1 MDWLWCSMKLFL
13 CKSRLALL
21 GLMLCIALSTTACT
35 ALVLETAKKLR
46 EDRQT
51 DDQITDT
58 QIGVNFLSVLSDRD
72 NKLLLDVNA
81 DVWELRVMLTGTV
94 SDPKTRQELIKLA
107 RADKRIKKIHDEI
120 QIVSTAEQVRR
131 QSTNRNPDAAPKEG
145 LSRVVGDLWIEA
157 KISAKLIAHADVTS
171 VNYRWRSVRNITYLI
186 GRAQSQSELK
196 TVLAILNDT
205 MGVSQVKSFVEV
217 KPTPKS

>member
-1 MDWLWCSMKLFL
+1 MKLCL
-13 CKSRLALL
+13 CKSRLALV
-21 GLMLCIALSTTACT
+21 GLTLCIAFGTTGCT
-35 ALVLETAKKLR
+35 ALVLEAAKKLR

-51 DDQITDT
+51 DDQMTDT

-94 SDPKTRQELIKLA
+94 SDPKTRHELIKLA

-120 QIVSTAEQVRR
+120 QVVSTAEQTRR
-131 QSTNRNPDAAPKEG
+131 LSASRNPDEAPKEG
-145 LSRVVGDLWIEA
+145 LSRVVEDLWIET
-157 KISAKLIAHADVTS
+157 KISAKLITHADVTS

-186 GRAQSQSELK
+186 GRAQSQTELK

-205 MGVSQVKSFVEV
+205 EGVSQVKSFVEV
-217 KPTPKS
+217 KPTLKS

>member
-1 MDWLWCSMKLFL
+1 
-13 CKSRLALL
+13 
-21 GLMLCIALSTTACT
+21 MLCIAFGTTGCT

-94 SDPKTRQELIKLA
+94 ADPKTRQELIKLA
-107 RADKRIKKIHDEI
+107 HADKRIKKIHDEI
-120 QIVSTAEQVRR
+120 QVVSTAEQARR
-131 QSTNRNPDAAPKEG
+131 LNASRYPDAAPKEG
-145 LSRVVGDLWIEA
+145 LSRVVGDLWIET

-186 GRAQSQSELK
+186 GRAQSQSELEK
-196 TVLAILNDT
+196 VLGIINDT
-205 MGVSQVKSFVEV
+205 NGVSQVKSFVEV
-217 KPTPKS
+217 KPVLRS

>member
-1 MDWLWCSMKLFL
+1 
-13 CKSRLALL
+13 
-21 GLMLCIALSTTACT
+21 MLCIALGTTACT
-35 ALVLETAKKLR
+35 ALMLETAKKLR

-81 DVWELRVMLTGTV
+81 DVWERRVMLTGTV
-94 SDPKTRQELIKLA
+94 SDPKIRQTLIKLA
-107 RADKRIKKIHDEI
+107 RADKRIKKIYDEI
-120 QIVSTAEQVRR
+120 QVVSAAEQTRR
-131 QSTNRNPDAAPKEG
+131 LNTSRLPDEAPKEG
-145 LSRVVGDLWIEA
+145 LSRVVGDLWIET

-186 GRAQSQSELK
+186 GRAQSKTELK
-196 TVLAILNDT
+196 TVLNILKDT
-205 MGVSQVKSFVEV
+205 EGVSQVKSFVEV
-217 KPTPKS
+217 QPTFKS

>member
-1 MDWLWCSMKLFL
+1 
-13 CKSRLALL
+13 
-21 GLMLCIALSTTACT
+21 MLCIALGTTGCT
-35 ALVLETAKKLR
+35 ALVLATAKKLR

-81 DVWELRVMLTGTV
+81 DVWELRVLLTGTV
-94 SDPKTRQELIKLA
+94 SDPKTKQELIKLA
-107 RADKRIKKIHDEI
+107 HADKRIKKIHDEL
-120 QIVSTAEQVRR
+120 QVVSTVEQARR
-131 QSTNRNPDAAPKEG
+131 VNASLYPDEAPKEG
-145 LSRVVGDLWIEA
+145 LSRVVGDLWIET
-157 KISAKLIAHADVTS
+157 KISAKLIAHVDVTS

-186 GRAQSQSELK
+186 GRAQNQMELK

-205 MGVSQVKSFVEV
+205 EGVSQVKSFVEV

>member
-1 MDWLWCSMKLFL
+1 
-13 CKSRLALL
+13 
-21 GLMLCIALSTTACT
+21 MLCIALGTTGCT
-35 ALVLETAKKLR
+35 ALVLATAKKLR

-81 DVWELRVMLTGTV
+81 DVWELRVLLTGTV
-94 SDPKTRQELIKLA
+94 SDPKTKQELIKLA
-107 RADKRIKKIHDEI
+107 HADKRIKKIHDEI
-120 QIVSTAEQVRR
+120 QVVSKAEQTRR
-131 QSTNRNPDAAPKEG
+131 LSASLYPDEAPKEG
-145 LSRVVGDLWIEA
+145 LNRVVGDLWIET

-186 GRAQSQSELK
+186 GRAQSQSELEK
-196 TVLAILNDT
+196 VLGIINDT
-205 MGVSQVKSFVEV
+205 NGVSQVKSFVEV
-217 KPTPKS
+217 KPVLRS